1 MNLIKYK
8 SLTLIAAIL
17 VLIGWT
23 ACESLIDDFDYEKKP
38 SKLVVNAILNPDS
51 IISIHISSSISYNP
65 PSTYKQV
72 ENAVIELFENDQL
85 LGQLLSKG
93 RGYYTLS
100 ETYPKEG
107 AIYKVLVAAEGY
119 QSVWAETT
127 IPRKIENMKVENS
140 MQTTY
145 RDGYSFSSMECRINY
160 EVPLNQYVFYGTSV
174 SSQKQG
180 SLSEYICVERETPYF
195 NGYYY
200 EMDSCYRIE
209 PDSLAT
215 RTEHISFYSNS
226 SLIKFFKGSRSY
238 YMASYNDG
246 DYSEK
251 IYFSNKNYGSNNLPI
266 VISTNQHNLLH
277 NINNEITIWT
287 DSYDEILYNF
297 MYSLA
302 KKEELDED
310 PFAEK
315 VSVYS
320 NVHGGLGVFGST
332 NSTSYPIQYEE
343 YNFDTS
349 MYNN

>member
-8 SLTLIAAIL
+8 PLALIAAIL
-17 VLIGWT
+17 VLIGWS
-23 ACESLIDDFDYEKKP
+23 ACESLIDDFDYEKKT
-38 SKLVVNAILNPDS
+38 SKLVVNGILNPDS
-51 IISIHISSSISYNP
+51 TISIHISSSISYNP
-65 PSTYKQV
+65 SSTYKQV
-72 ENAVIELFENDQL
+72 ENAVVELFENDKS

-93 RGYYTLS
+93 QGYYTLS

-119 QSVWAETT
+119 PSVWAETT
-127 IPRKIENMKVENS
+127 IPRKIKNMKVENS

-180 SLSEYICVERETPYF
+180 SLPEYICVERETPYF
-195 NGYYY
+195 NGSYY
-200 EMDSCYRIE
+200 EIDSCYRIE

-215 RTEHISFYSNS
+215 RTEHITFYSNS
-226 SLIKFFKGSRSY
+226 SLIKFIKGWGSY
-238 YMASYNDG
+238 YTASYNDG
-246 DYSEK
+246 DYSDK
-251 IYFSNKNYGSNNLPI
+251 IYFSNQNYAGNNLSI
-266 VISTNQHNLLH
+266 VINTDQKNLLN

-287 DSYDEILYNF
+287 DSYDEVLYNF

-302 KKEELDED
+302 KKEEIDED

-320 NVHGGLGVFGST
+320 NVHGGLGIFGST
-332 NSTSYPIQYEE
+332 NSMSYTIQHEE